1 MRIFYSIVLVF
12 SVLLNSCDT
21 DDSTTSYDTSTDTSN
36 TDADDTSNSDADDT
50 SNSDADDTSNSDDDD
65 TSNSDDDD
73 DDDTS
78 NSDNNASSETGVLD
92 LTLSHDGMT
101 RSYIVYV
108 PTSYDGTAAV
118 PILFN
123 FHGFGDSDSGYMQY
137 ADMRALADSENFILV
152 YPQGS
157 LLNGSSHWN
166 AALLGGDN
174 KSSADDL
181 GFFEA
186 MLENVSNTYQID
198 ANRVYACGY
207 SNGGMFAYALAC
219 YKSNLIA
226 AFGSVSGVVLDTS
239 ETCVPSHATPLIN
252 IHGTNDGVLPYNGS
266 SDYSSVAD
274 ALNYWRGVNNTTTS
288 SSDSSNDNG
297 TTIEQYLYT
306 GGDNGSSVVHYK
318 VIGGGHVWFDMEYN
332 GASTGKLVWDFVSQY
347 SLREL

>member
-1 MRIFYSIVLVF
+1 MFIRSVSYLLLLSFFVF
-12 SVLLNSCDT
+12 SCENDENDT
-21 DDSTTSYDTSTDTSN
+21 YN
-36 TDADDTSNSDADDT
+36 NNLDDTNNNNGSST
-50 SNSDADDTSNSDDDD
+50 SI
-65 TSNSDDDD
+65 
-73 DDDTS
+73 
-78 NSDNNASSETGVLD
+78 ETGL
-92 LTLSHDGMT
+92 LERTLQHDGMR

-108 PTSYDGTAAV
+108 PNSYDGTAAL

-123 FHGFGDSDSGYMQY
+123 FHGFGDSDSSYMQN
-137 ADMRALADSENFILV
+137 ADMRALADSENFMLV

-157 LLNGSSHWN
+157 LLSGSSHWN
-166 AALLGGDN
+166 AALPGGDN
-174 KSSADDL
+174 KSAADDL

-186 MLENVSNTYQID
+186 MLESISDSYQID

-239 ETCVPSHATPLIN
+239 GTCVPNHATPLIN

-274 ALNYWRGVNNTTTS
+274 ALNYWRGINNTTTS
-288 SSDSSNDNG
+288 TSEIYNDNG

-318 VIGGGHVWFDMEYN
+318 VIGGGHVWFDMNYN
-332 GASTGKLVWDFVSQY
+332 GASTGRLVWDFVSQY
-347 SLREL
+347 NLADL